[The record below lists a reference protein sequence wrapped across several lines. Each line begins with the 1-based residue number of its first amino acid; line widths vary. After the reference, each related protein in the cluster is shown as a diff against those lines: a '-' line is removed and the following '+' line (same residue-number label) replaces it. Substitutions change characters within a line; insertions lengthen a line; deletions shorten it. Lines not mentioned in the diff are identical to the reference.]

1 MSQFF
6 DASEVPE
13 EKGEKIPVSLKWYQ
27 CGNLDSSQGR
37 RNNAALI
44 MGVALMP
51 VIVMII
57 QNLINVYNSSSHV
70 NKMIDLRGQILFSTE
85 TGAVVH
91 FLQIERGTSALYL
104 SSNGDPDVLQDLKK
118 AREKSDGAIT
128 SLSQWPS
135 SSIPHF
141 KTLETFHNHIKAFRE
156 ALSPGTIAVAEAVKF
171 YTEINAVMINWVSQ
185 SVQKSTSG
193 DVWRTLV
200 SYHMLVLSKDEAG
213 LERALGSTF
222 FAKGGFSQTDL
233 LNYMSRKILGASYL
247 ARCEEYDSLPK
258 TILSKNYSNTE
269 LEDIIIQ
276 DRQRIQQN
284 NQSTPSVEA
293 GTNWFGNMT
302 SFINILKYI
311 EDSLSSKI
319 VLRFDQQIG
328 ELQEALTGM
337 ILVMVFAILLTPFVI
352 FCIYRLTSRIQDYAT
367 TLREKTRD
375 LDKERRRSQTLLYE
389 LLPVTVAKK
398 MINHEPIEPESY
410 GNVTI
415 YFSDIVGFTVI
426 SSKSSP
432 MQVVDMLN
440 MLYQTF
446 DKQLELYD
454 VYKVETIGDAY
465 MVVSGLPVRN
475 GERHASEIACLALD
489 LLDTISRLTIP
500 HLPEESLRLRIGLNS
515 GPVVAGVVGTKM
527 PRYCLFGDTV
537 NTASRME
544 STSLPLHIQITESTQ
559 KALLVQGGFEISLRG
574 SLEIKGKGMMTT
586 YWLKSRT
593 SMLSQNNYTDNLLM

>member
-6 DASEVPE
+6 DATEAPG
-13 EKGEKIPVSLKWYQ
+13 EKNEKIPVSLKWYQ

-44 MGVALMP
+44 MSVALMP
-51 VIVMII
+51 VVVMII

-70 NKMIDLRGQILFSTE
+70 AKMEDLRNQILFSTE
-85 TGAVVH
+85 TGNVVH
-91 FLQIERGTSALYL
+91 LLQIERGISALYI
-104 SSNGDPDVLQDLKK
+104 SSNGDTTIFQGLHR
-118 AREKSDGAIT
+118 ARVNSDNVIN

-135 SSIPHF
+135 SSLEHF
-141 KTLETFHNHIKAFRE
+141 KSLDIFHKHVNAFRE
-156 ALSPGTIAVAEAVKF
+156 RIDAGNVNVTESIDF
-171 YTEINAVMINWVSQ
+171 YTWVNAVMISWAGR
-185 SVQKSTSG
+185 SVQKSSTG
-193 DVWRTLV
+193 DLWRTLV
-200 SYHMLVLSKDEAG
+200 SYHMLLLSKDEAG
-213 LERALGSTF
+213 IERALGSTF
-222 FAKGGFSQTDL
+222 FAKGGFRKVEL
-233 LNYMSRKILGASYL
+233 LGYMSRKTLGVSYL
-247 ARCEEYDSLPK
+247 TLCSEYDSLPK
-258 TILSKNYSNTE
+258 DVLAKNYSDSDVAKIITE
-269 LEDIIIQ
+269 NRE
-276 DRQRIQQN
+276 RIALN
-284 NQSTPSVEA
+284 NESFASVAE
-293 GTNWFGNMT
+293 GSWWFGNMT
-302 SFINILKYI
+302 SYIDVLKKI
-311 EDSLSSKI
+311 QDSLASKI
-319 VLRFDQQIG
+319 IFLLEQQIN
-328 ELQEALTGM
+328 ELHEALTGM
-337 ILVMVFAILLTPFVI
+337 ILVMVFAILLTPFVV
-352 FCIYRLTSRIQDYAT
+352 FCIYRLTCRIQDYAT

-440 MLYQTF
+440 MLYQAF

-465 MVVSGLPVRN
+465 MVVSGLPMRN
-475 GERHASEIACLALD
+475 GDRHAAEVACLALD
-489 LLDTISRLTIP
+489 LLDTISRLSIP
-500 HLPEESLRLRIGLNS
+500 HLPEETLRLRIGLNS

-559 KALLVQGGFEISLRG
+559 KALLVHGGFNITLRG
-574 SLEIKGKGMMTT
+574 SLEVKGKGVMTT
-586 YWLKSRT
+586 FWLTSR
-593 SMLSQNNYTDNLLM
+593 SPKIAQNYSDNLLL

>member
-70 NKMIDLRGQILFSTE
+70 STMGDLRSQILFSTE
-85 TGAVVH
+85 TGNVVH

-104 SSNGDPDVLQDLKK
+104 SSNGAATVFQALHR
-118 AREKSDGAIT
+118 ARERSDEAIN
-128 SLSQWPS
+128 SLSMWPS

-156 ALSPGTIAVAEAVKF
+156 TLEPGTVAVSDAVKF
-171 YTEINAVMINWVSQ
+171 YTDINAVMINWVSQ
-185 SVQKSTSG
+185 SVQKSSTG
-193 DVWRTLV
+193 DLWRTLV
-200 SYHMLVLSKDEAG
+200 SYHMLVLSKDQAG

-222 FAKGGFSQTDL
+222 FTKGGFNQTDL
-233 LNYMSRKILGASYL
+233 LGYMSRKILGANYL
-247 ARCEEYDSLPK
+247 DRCMEYDSLPK
-258 TILSKNYSNTE
+258 SVLAKNYSNTE
-269 LEDIIIQ
+269 LEAIITE
-276 DRQRIQQN
+276 DRKRIEN
-284 NQSTPSVEA
+284 NNESIASVEA
-293 GTNWFGNMT
+293 GSDWFGNMT
-302 SFINILKYI
+302 LLINILKYI

-319 VLRFDQQIG
+319 VLRLDQQIQD
-328 ELQEALTGM
+328 LREALTGM
-337 ILVMVFAILLTPFVI
+337 ILVMVFAILLTPFVV
-352 FCIYRLTSRIQDYAT
+352 FCIYRLTCRIQDYAT

-398 MINHEPIEPESY
+398 MINQEPIEPESY

-440 MLYQTF
+440 MLYQAF

-559 KALLVQGGFEISLRG
+559 KSIACPRRV
-574 SLEIKGKGMMTT
+574 
-586 YWLKSRT
+586 
-593 SMLSQNNYTDNLLM
+593 